1 MIDMFLI
8 MMSEGLLVACIPS
21 YHHLQPPQCCFW
33 HNKICVPRES
43 RKSLAILRQGYVGS
57 ETPWLPLAFFIDCVP
72 MYRCTL
78 WLKSVNIG
86 TTPRPSIELCKHS
99 ALRQL
104 SLLFQSCFQGCLI
117 VLLRVL
123 QLPCLFLS
131 LAPTSLYPLFFVW

>member
-21 YHHLQPPQCCFW
+21 CHHLQPPQCCFW